1 MAQQETPS
9 AELERQLAAFSRN
22 SSKPPPSDGL
32 DKSAPKSL
40 RGRSGRKPGGQPGGR
55 GARCGRSPSPMKWS
69 CTSWTPVVGCSG
81 RLVADDPPARIIR
94 RQVFNIPQITVRVVE
109 HRLL

>member
-40 RGRSGRKPGGQPGGR
+40 CGAPRATGTGAAWTARAAAGLAPFTAAARAALSHAELLHLDETGLRVAGG
-55 GARCGRSPSPMKWS
+55 
-69 CTSWTPVVGCSG
+69 CTGCRWPPTPG
-81 RLVADDPPARIIR
+81 RLS
-94 RQVFNIPQITVRVVE
+94 RVP
-109 HRLL
+109 